1 MARRH
6 SERQPR
12 PLPRS
17 LRANYNISLG
27 RCDRSPASSPRSINT
42 SRLLPDVAEPEHM
55 RDDAD
60 DVPQDR
66 PSEDGQRLLR
76 RFELAIDV
84 MSAELERIEQRD
96 YDR

>member
-1 MARRH
+1 
-6 SERQPR
+6 
-12 PLPRS
+12 
-17 LRANYNISLG
+17 
-27 RCDRSPASSPRSINT
+27 
-42 SRLLPDVAEPEHM
+42 M